1 MPPILAQNP
10 APTPSA
16 ARLPSVP
23 WTRWTTSSR
32 FLRATPIRLQL
43 LFFAG
48 TFFVFLPTGLLTDV
62 SELGATPP
70 GRLLLASVIAGG
82 TAVAYTVAAR
92 FGTIWM
98 AVLAPFHVLG
108 LWALNGVVE
117 PLGTPLIGDA
127 LRARL
132 GLDVLFTVLSLIAG
146 FSLLSTFI
154 RREGSRHGR
163 LRAEVELARQIHG
176 VLVPALARRSSS
188 IEVRGVSAA
197 SGEVGGDLV
206 DVVETDDG
214 WTAYV
219 VDVSGHGVGSG
230 LLMGMVKSAARVA
243 LRRHT
248 ELGPLLTLLNAV
260 IHDLRS
266 PAMYATFAG
275 LQWRHGALAFALAA
289 HVPVLR
295 LRRGTSAVEELS
307 MNQLPIAM
315 FADTAYTAVPID
327 AAPGDLFVILT
338 DGLTEVFDR
347 RDQEFGLERMKAL
360 VAAHGGGPLEAL
372 EARILEAV
380 RAHGTQQDDQSL
392 LLVRVL

>member
-1 MPPILAQNP
+1 VAWP
-10 APTPSA
+10 
-16 ARLPSVP
+16 
-23 WTRWTTSSR
+23 RWTTGSQ
-32 FLRATPIRLQL
+32 FLRATPLRSQL

-70 GRLLLASVIAGG
+70 GRLVLASVIAGG
-82 TAVAYTVAAR
+82 TAIAYIVVARYGV
-92 FGTIWM
+92 IWM
-98 AVLAPFHVLG
+98 AVLAPFHVWG
-108 LWALNGVVE
+108 LASLNGVVE
-117 PLGTPLIGDA
+117 PLGPPLTGEA
-127 LRARL
+127 LKARL
-132 GLDVLFTVLSLIAG
+132 GLDVGLTVLSLLVG

-154 RREGSRHGR
+154 RRQGARHGR
-163 LRAEVELARQIHG
+163 LRAEVELARQIHR
-176 VLVPALARRSSS
+176 VLVPALAQRSSS
-188 IEVRGVSAA
+188 IELRGLSLA

-206 DVVETDDG
+206 DVVDDPAG

-243 LRRHT
+243 LRSRT
-248 ELGPLLTLLNAV
+248 ELGALLTLLNAV
-260 IHDLRS
+260 IHDLKS

-275 LQWRHGALAFALAA
+275 LQWRNGALSFATAA

-295 LRRGTSAVEELS
+295 RRRGAAAVEELS
-307 MNQLPIAM
+307 MTQLPVAM
-315 FADTAYTAVPID
+315 FPDTAYTAMPLD

-347 RDQEFGLERMKAL
+347 REREFGLERMKAL
-360 VAAHGGGPLEAL
+360 VAAHGDGSLEAL
-372 EARILEAV
+372 EGRILEAV
-380 RAHGTQQDDQSL
+380 RAHGPQQDDQSL